1 MINIFRKISVKARL
15 AIIISLSIT
24 CILASLIISLIQ
36 YSKMSNLVE
45 DIYDH
50 PVTVYHAVSEI
61 ALNIELINRE
71 MKDIALNKDISEAQK
86 AISHLHRDTLS
97 YFDILKERYLGDK
110 TEIVKLRQL
119 FLDWE
124 PIRKKVFNYRSLNRS
139 DLAYEVTTT
148 EGEVHIQ
155 RLSKVVNE
163 IQMFADTK
171 LNQFY
176 EDTKSTSRNGM
187 LIISILA
194 LVTIVL
200 FLFFS
205 SALLSSINLQLN
217 KLSRFSKQVAKG
229 DLLADLD
236 TTGNSEIDQLG
247 RDLLS
252 MRESLKELI
261 YKNETQNKH
270 LVESEKLAT
279 LGGLVAGVAHE
290 MNTPLG
296 ISITAT
302 SVIQDIR
309 DELKESFNNQ
319 TLTSQQF
326 EELVER
332 LTISSD
338 MLAENLNKGTRLIH
352 DFRLTAID
360 QVSNTCCS
368 FNIKE
373 ILKAL
378 LSSMYPETRKVP
390 VVPLL
395 TGNEELMMNSL
406 PGSVTQVL
414 SNLIVNSVQHAFYD
428 QPEPEIE
435 ISFEE
440 SGKNIILEYRD
451 NGCGIPESLHEKIF
465 EPFYSSSK
473 RTGKNG
479 LGLNLVQTLIRERLN
494 GEMSFTSSLNQGVH
508 FVFTLP
514 KELEQND

>member
-1 MINIFRKISVKARL
+1 MLDVFRKISVKARIG
-15 AIIISLSIT
+15 IIISLSIV
-24 CILASLIISLIQ
+24 CILASLVINLVQ
-36 YSKMSNLVE
+36 YNRLGNLVE
-45 DIYDH
+45 MIYDH
-50 PVTVYHAVSEI
+50 PVTVSNAIDEI

-71 MKDIALNKDISEAQK
+71 MKDITQGNDVTQAEREISR
-86 AISHLHRDTLS
+86 LHRETLGH
-97 YFDILKERYLGDK
+97 YEVLKDRYLGDPS
-110 TEIVKLRQL
+110 EIKKLRQL

-124 PIRKKVFNYRSLNRS
+124 PIRQKVFNYRSLNRPE
-139 DLAYEVTTT
+139 LAYQVTTT
-148 EGEVHIQ
+148 ESAVHIE
-155 RLSKVVNE
+155 RLTRVVND
-163 IQMFADTK
+163 IKLFADNK
-171 LNQFY
+171 LKSFY
-176 EDTKSTSRNGM
+176 ADTISETQKGM
-187 LIISILA
+187 VLISFIA
-194 LVTIVL
+194 VATIVL
-200 FLFFS
+200 FVTCS
-205 SALLSSINLQLN
+205 YAVLLSINHQLN

-236 TTGNSEIDQLG
+236 VSGENEIDQLG
-247 RDLLS
+247 RDMLS
-252 MRESLKELI
+252 MRESLKQQI

-302 SVIQDIR
+302 SVIQDLR
-309 DELKESFNNQ
+309 DELKESFQNQ
-319 TLTSQQF
+319 TLTSHQF
-326 EELVER
+326 EELMER

-378 LSSMYPETRKVP
+378 MSSMYPETRKVP
-390 VVPLL
+390 VVPLV
-395 TGNEELMMNSL
+395 TGSEELMMNSL
-406 PGSVTQVL
+406 PGSITQFL

-435 ISFEE
+435 ISFRE
-440 SGKNIILEYRD
+440 SGKNIVLEYRD
-451 NGCGIPESLHEKIF
+451 NGCGIPESLHEKVF

-479 LGLNLVQTLIRERLN
+479 LGLNLVQSLVHDRLKGN
-494 GEMSFTSSLNQGVH
+494 MSFTSSPGQGVH

-514 KELEQND
+514 KELNYDD